1 MTTLKNILIAAVALS
16 AISTVCALCVSFVVR
31 SLSHTSTPVPA
42 VPAPSIPMINTPGRT
57 FPSVHVHYPAPAKAI
72 LALAKYANTQLGAAY
87 DPIPGDSPNTSRLLA
102 DTRTVIT
109 DVQHDP
115 VARRVKDGYLE
126 QALVFVGGYGGIPS
140 VCPRCAL
147 LLDDA
152 L

>member
-31 SLSHTSTPVPA
+31 SLSHTSTPVP

-126 QALVFVGGYGGIPS
+126 QALVFVGGSPS

>member
-1 MTTLKNILIAAVALS
+1 MTTLKNILIAAVAL
-16 AISTVCALCVSFVVR
+16 TVCALCVSFVVR
-31 SLSHTSTPVPA
+31 SLSHTSTP

-126 QALVFVGGYGGIPS
+126 QALVFVFGYGGIPS

>member
-1 MTTLKNILIAAVALS
+1 MTTLKNILNILIAAVAL
-16 AISTVCALCVSFVVR
+16 TVCALCVSFVVR
-31 SLSHTSTPVPA
+31 SLSHTSTPAP

-126 QALVFVGGYGGIPS
+126 QALVFVFGYGGIPS

>member
-1 MTTLKNILIAAVALS
+1 MTTLKNILNILIAAVAL
-16 AISTVCALCVSFVVR
+16 TVCALCVSFVVR
-31 SLSHTSTPVPA
+31 SLSHTSHTSTP

-72 LALAKYANTQLGAAY
+72 LALAKYANTQLG
-87 DPIPGDSPNTSRLLA
+87 DGTLFPGDSPNTSRLLA

>member
-1 MTTLKNILIAAVALS
+1 MTTLKNILIAAVAL
-16 AISTVCALCVSFVVR
+16 TVCALCVSFVVR

-72 LALAKYANTQLGAAY
+72 LALAKYAQTQLG
-87 DPIPGDSPNTSRLLA
+87 DGTLFPGDSPNTSRLLA

-126 QALVFVGGYGGIPS
+126 QALVFVGGSPPVIPS

>member
-1 MTTLKNILIAAVALS
+1 MTTLKNILNILIAAVAL
-16 AISTVCALCVSFVVR
+16 TVCALCVSFVVR
-31 SLSHTSTPVPA
+31 SLSHTSHTSTP

-115 VARRVKDGYLE
+115 VARRVKDGYLG
-126 QALVFVGGYGGIPS
+126 QALAFVGGSPS

>member
-1 MTTLKNILIAAVALS
+1 MTTLKNILIAAVAL
-16 AISTVCALCVSFVVR
+16 TVCALCVSFVVR
-31 SLSHTSTPVPA
+31 SLSHTSTP

-72 LALAKYANTQLGAAY
+72 LALAKYAQTQLG
-87 DPIPGDSPNTSRLLA
+87 DGTLFPGDSPNTSRLLA

-126 QALVFVGGYGGIPS
+126 QALVFVFGYGGIPS

>member
-1 MTTLKNILIAAVALS
+1 MTTLKNILNILIAAVAL
-16 AISTVCALCVSFVVR
+16 TVCALCVSFVVR
-31 SLSHTSTPVPA
+31 SLSHTSTPVP

-57 FPSVHVHYPAPAKAI
+57 FPSVHGHYPAPAKAI
-72 LALAKYANTQLGAAY
+72 LALAKYAQTQLG
-87 DPIPGDSPNTSRLLA
+87 DGTLFPGDSPNTSRLLA

-126 QALVFVGGYGGIPS
+126 QALVFVGGSPPVIPS